1 MQKIGSLKVL
11 ITLFIMFFS
20 TVIFAEEKNYTVISS
35 DGVKIAVQEKGNPE
49 GQPLIFIHGLL
60 GSHLN
65 WEKQINDGVLNKYR
79 LITFDLRGHGVS
91 DKPDNE
97 KSYLD
102 GQLWADDLNAVI
114 KKSRAERPILIG
126 WSLGGAI
133 ITNYLA
139 KYTDRDIR
147 GAVYVGG
154 VVELTVSQIPAHP
167 SVYLNMVSEDLRT
180 HLDGENAFL
189 RLCFYTQPDR
199 VTFERFLSA
208 AALANFTMQKAVP
221 NMSIRL
227 EEGIKNTKVPI
238 LFINGQYDA
247 LVNHKTSVE
256 RALDVNP
263 KIKFLVFKNS
273 GHAPF
278 NEESYLFNQVLD
290 QFIKKH

>member
-1 MQKIGSLKVL
+1 MQQLGSLKVL
-11 ITLFIMFFS
+11 ITFFLFFLS
-20 TVIFAEEKNYTVISS
+20 TVIFADDKNYSVLSS
-35 DGVKIAVQEKGNPE
+35 DGVKIAIQEKGNPQ

-65 WEKQINDGVLNKYR
+65 WEKQMNDHMLKKYR

-114 KKSRAERPILIG
+114 QKSRAERPILVG
-126 WSLGGAI
+126 WSLGGAV

-139 KYTDRDIR
+139 KYSDRDIR

-154 VVELTVSQIPAHP
+154 VVELTAEQIPAHP
-167 SVYLNMVSEDLRT
+167 NVYHDMTAEDLKT

-189 RLCFYTQPDR
+189 RLCFYTQPDIA
-199 VTFERFLSA
+199 TFERLISA

-221 NMSIRL
+221 NMSIQL
-227 EEGIKNTKVPI
+227 EQGLKNTRVPI

-247 LVNHKTSVE
+247 LVNHETSVK
-256 RALDVNP
+256 RAFSINP
-263 KIKFLVFKNS
+263 KIKFEIFKNS

-278 NEESYLFNQVLD
+278 YEESDLFNQTLD
-290 QFIKKH
+290 RFVKKS